1 MPERAIMIFA
11 VMFRFV
17 PVMSKDLSLMR
28 QSVHTRGF
36 FKTLREKVVAF
47 PEYMEIIIAPLML
60 RVIRIAE
67 SLSASAETR
76 GISLPGR
83 RQSYTSLKIKMSDVL
98 IFLAVLS
105 LICFGFFYTRIVNL
119 F

>member
-1 MPERAIMIFA
+1 
-11 VMFRFV
+11 MFRFV

-60 RVIRIAE
+60 RIIRIAE
-67 SLSASAETR
+67 SLFC
-76 GISLPGR
+76 ISRKLEEYHYQGAGSR
-83 RQSYTSLKIKMSDVL
+83 IHLLKSKYQI
-98 IFLAVLS
+98 
-105 LICFGFFYTRIVNL
+105 Y
-119 F
+119 

>member
-1 MPERAIMIFA
+1 M
-11 VMFRFV
+11 
-17 PVMSKDLSLMR
+17 
-28 QSVHTRGF
+28 
-36 FKTLREKVVAF
+36 AF

-60 RVIRIAE
+60 RIIRIAE

-76 GISLPGR
+76 GISLSGR
-83 RQSYTSLKIKMSDVL
+83 RQSYTSLKIKISDILILLVVL
-98 IFLAVLS
+98 F